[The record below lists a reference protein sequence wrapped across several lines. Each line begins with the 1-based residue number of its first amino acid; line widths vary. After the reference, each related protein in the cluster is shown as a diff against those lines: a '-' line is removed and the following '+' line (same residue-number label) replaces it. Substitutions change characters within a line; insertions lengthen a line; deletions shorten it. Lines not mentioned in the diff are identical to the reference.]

1 MALKVGI
8 CGPPNSGK
16 TFSRTFLTQGE
27 KVFVIA
33 PSAKAMKIKTSEG
46 KAIKRLNPQTKTF
59 EELYPGHSPSKV
71 MKGLMKSDLTGKKF
85 TGNYIIADLEDVET
99 LLKFVNI
106 YKPEINT
113 IILPDFTHYISKV
126 LASKSF
132 IMRKS
137 GGEGFQRFWELAGE
151 VLENLMLSIDN
162 LREDLI
168 VVTEYHTEYDADLE
182 EWVIFTPGGKMLTEK
197 FKLESYYDYLLFTY
211 VDKQENGIISPND
224 YKFITRRWKNYPAR
238 AGELFK
244 ETLINNNLQ
253 TVLDALRKE
262 NDI

>member
-1 MALKVGI
+1 
-8 CGPPNSGK
+8 
-16 TFSRTFLTQGE
+16 
-27 KVFVIA
+27 
-33 PSAKAMKIKTSEG
+33 
-46 KAIKRLNPQTKTF
+46 
-59 EELYPGHSPSKV
+59 
-71 MKGLMKSDLTGKKF
+71 
-85 TGNYIIADLEDVET
+85 
-99 LLKFVNI
+99 
-106 YKPEINT
+106 
-113 IILPDFTHYISKV
+113 
-126 LASKSF
+126 
-132 IMRKS
+132 
-137 GGEGFQRFWELAGE
+137 
-151 VLENLMLSIDN
+151 MLSIDN

-168 VVTEYHTEYDADLE
+168 VVTEYHTEYDDDLE

-211 VDKQENGIISPND
+211 VDKHENGIISPND